1 MPANAV
7 VLVVLAGLLPLVVT
21 LHQDRAGERVGLACW
36 RVRLTGPARAMTVVG
51 AALVVTTAA
60 VLLVPPALGEWH
72 HAKANGILRSA
83 RPGGT
88 IPTQRDLAL
97 AREEL
102 RAAVAWNRWS
112 PAGWA
117 DLAEVSGQLGNR
129 AFAYGLTSTGE
140 RIANPTVAARFDA
153 AQPFLAEAYD
163 AHRAT
168 LELRPRA
175 SAQHER
181 MGRFLAG
188 TEGIRRAVPPG
199 SVKGPVDPRL
209 ATLFGSDRS
218 ARAAAL
224 GHFRE
229 AIRWDPRNAYYHRS
243 LGLFALD
250 VADREVAV
258 AALQEA
264 LTLRPDF
271 LPVIVDELLARRVD
285 DEFVRT
291 TMPRNFELVLDLA
304 RELGARG
311 KQRAASTAFEDAVR
325 LAATPA
331 QEVEARLAYGR
342 ALLDRQDPAAAL
354 EQGRRALVL
363 APKEAEVFVLFAAVY
378 DRTNK
383 DVDAEMALTT
393 AVALAEPGPAALRNR
408 LRGELAALL
417 SRRGQVDRAMAM
429 WRQVLRENPNDA
441 WAHLELGR
449 VLEQR
454 GDAAGALHA
463 FRSAY
468 AVAGEDFD
476 LHWALARALRD
487 SGYLREA
494 VGIYD
499 AARRLRPAEGDLGA
513 ELGDLYAR
521 IGLTDRAMEQYRQVL
536 RREPDHPGAR
546 RGLASV
552 KASAGS

>member
-1 MPANAV
+1 MS
-7 VLVVLAGLLPLVVT
+7 
-21 LHQDRAGERVGLACW
+21 
-36 RVRLTGPARAMTVVG
+36 VVG

-60 VLLVPPALGEWH
+60 LLLVPPALGEWH
-72 HAKANGILRSA
+72 HAKADGILRDA
-83 RPGGT
+83 RQGGT
-88 IPTQRDLAL
+88 TPTQRDLAQ
-97 AREEL
+97 ARDEL

-140 RIANPTVAARFDA
+140 RIANPSIAARFDA

-163 AHRAT
+163 AHRAS

-175 SAQHER
+175 GAQHER

-188 TEGIRRAVPPG
+188 TEGIRRAVSP
-199 SVKGPVDPRL
+199 SAVKGPVDARL
-209 ATLFGSDRS
+209 GSDRNV
-218 ARAAAL
+218 RAEAL

-229 AIRWDPRNAYYHRS
+229 AIRRDPRNAYYHRS

-258 AALQEA
+258 AALREA

-291 TMPRNFELVLDLA
+291 TMPPNFEVVLDLA

-311 KQRAASTAFEDAVR
+311 KLRAAAIAFEDAVR

-342 ALLDRQDPAAAL
+342 ALLERDDPAAAL
-354 EQGRRALVL
+354 EQGRRALVV

-378 DRTNK
+378 DRTNE
-383 DVDAEMALTT
+383 DADAEMALTT

-441 WAHLELGR
+441 WAHLQLGR

-454 GDAAGALHA
+454 GDAAGALHE

-476 LHWALARALRD
+476 LHWAVARALRD
-487 SGYLREA
+487 GGYLREA

-536 RREPDHPGAR
+536 RR
-546 RGLASV
+546 
-552 KASAGS
+552 